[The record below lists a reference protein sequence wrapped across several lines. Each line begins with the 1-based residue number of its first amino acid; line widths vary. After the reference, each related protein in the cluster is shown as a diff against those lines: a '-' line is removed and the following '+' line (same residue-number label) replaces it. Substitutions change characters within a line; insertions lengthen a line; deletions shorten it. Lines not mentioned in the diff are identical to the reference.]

1 MDPKWNEDLPIY
13 RQLRDRVVAM
23 ILEGVLDDGDA
34 LPSVRNVAAEYRL
47 NPLTV
52 LKGYQEL
59 VDEGL
64 VEKKRGRGMF
74 VTDGARV
81 QLLKDERRRFIDKE
95 WPLVSATIERLGLSA
110 EDLLKDIGG
119 SGKGGR
125 MTSLVSARNVSKSF
139 GNFRAVDDVSF
150 DIEKGRIMGLIGPNG
165 AGKTTLLK
173 AVLGLTDC
181 QGSLSVLGLD
191 PFRQRKELMQNI
203 CFIADVAVLPRWI
216 RVNQLLDFLQSVH
229 PKFSRARAEELL
241 QKTDINAKSKVR
253 ELSKGMVTQ
262 LHLSIITAID
272 AKLLVLDEPTIG
284 LDIIF
289 RKEFY
294 GNLLNDYFDEER
306 TIIITTHQVEEI
318 ENLLTDVM
326 FINHGKVVLD
336 SQMDD
341 IPEKFVELLAS
352 TDNAAKAQTFN
363 PIYEKDVFGKKVLTF
378 EDVDR
383 DQLAGLGELRTPDI
397 ADLFVAKVKGEAA

>member
-1 MDPKWNEDLPIY
+1 
-13 RQLRDRVVAM
+13 
-23 ILEGVLDDGDA
+23 
-34 LPSVRNVAAEYRL
+34 
-47 NPLTV
+47 
-52 LKGYQEL
+52 
-59 VDEGL
+59 
-64 VEKKRGRGMF
+64 
-74 VTDGARV
+74 
-81 QLLKDERRRFIDKE
+81 
-95 WPLVSATIERLGLSA
+95 
-110 EDLLKDIGG
+110 
-119 SGKGGR
+119 

-216 RVNQLLDFLQSVH
+216 RVSQLLDFLQSVH
-229 PKFSRARAEELL
+229 PKFSRTRAEELL

-341 IPEKFVELLAS
+341 IPEKYVELLAS
-352 TDNAAKAQTFN
+352 TDNAATAQTFN

-378 EDVDR
+378 EGIDR